1 MTLPING
8 TRVTGLDVRCQNMTA
23 CMAVSNIVKSSLGP
37 LGLDK
42 MLVDDIGD
50 VVITN
55 DGATILKRLDLEHPC
70 AKVLVELANLQD
82 KEVGDGTTSVAII
95 AAELLKRATALVEQH
110 IHPTKIISGFLKAKN
125 EAINF
130 IAKNMTLKTSE
141 LGKEALIN
149 AAKTSMSSK
158 IIGKDCDL
166 FAKIAVDAML
176 AVETLNDQKKKRY
189 PVKAVEI
196 LKVTGKGMRDAH
208 LINGYCLHE
217 YRCSQQMPRLIRNAK
232 IAMVD
237 FDMRRLALKFGVQ
250 MLMDDPKEV
259 EAMRAR
265 EYDIIKE
272 RIDLLIKA
280 GANVILTTKGID
292 DAAIK
297 YFVQEQCIAV
307 RRVDKKKLKRIAKLT
322 GGKLL
327 ITLADE
333 DGLESVP
340 AGSLGSADLVEEMS
354 VGDRDILFIKGCS
367 STKAQ
372 TIVLRGVNWYML
384 EELERSVHDALC
396 VIKRVLESGRV
407 VPGGGAVEAA
417 LSVYLEHIAVQMSSR
432 DQLAISEFAQALLVI
447 PKTLAINGGYDA
459 AELVSKLRGIHAQSQ
474 SKSAEQMKEQVR
486 ALNRGQQS
494 KEAEKAKKLDT
505 AERKWYG
512 LDLENGTIANR
523 VTSGVLEPAMSK
535 IKSIKFATEAAI
547 TILRIDDSISL
558 AKKENPRDPSGQE

>member
-1 MTLPING
+1 MALPIAG
-8 TRVTGLDVRCQNMTA
+8 TRVSGKDVRTQNMTA

-82 KEVGDGTTSVAII
+82 KEVGDGTTSVVII
-95 AAELLKRATALVEQH
+95 ASELLKRANELVEQH
-110 IHPTKIISGFLKAKN
+110 IHPTSIISGFLKAKN
-125 EAINF
+125 EAIKF
-130 IAKNMTLKTSE
+130 IAENMTIKTSK
-141 LGKEALIN
+141 LGKDALIN

-166 FAKIAVDAML
+166 YAKIAVDAML
-176 AVETLNDQKKKRY
+176 AVETLNSSKKKRY

-196 LKVTGKGMRDAH
+196 LKVTGKGMRDVE

-217 YRCSQQMPRLIRNAK
+217 YRCSQQMPRSIKNAK

-237 FDMRRLALKFGVQ
+237 FDMRKMALKFGVQ
-250 MLMDDPKEV
+250 MIMDNPDDV
-259 EAMRAR
+259 EKMRAR
-265 EYDIIKE
+265 EYDVIKE
-272 RIDLLIKA
+272 RIDKLLKA

-297 YFVQEQCIAV
+297 YFVTAGCIAV

-333 DGLESVP
+333 DGEESVP
-340 AGSLGSADLVEEMS
+340 ENALGSADIVEEMT

-372 TIVLRGVNWYML
+372 TIVMRGVNWYML
-384 EELERSVHDALC
+384 EELERSMHDALC

-417 LSVYLEHIAVQMSSR
+417 LSVYLEHVAEQMSSR
-432 DQLAISEFAQALLVI
+432 EQLAIAEFAQALLII
-447 PKTLAINGGYDA
+447 PRTLAINGGYDSA
-459 AELVSKLRGIHAQSQ
+459 DLVSKLRGYHAQAQ
-474 SKSAEQMKEQVR
+474 AIKDNKDE
-486 ALNRGQQS
+486 S
-494 KEAEKAKKLDT
+494 KEADDNKRYA
-505 AERKWYG
+505 G
-512 LDLENGTIANR
+512 LDLDEGKIANR
-523 VTSGVLEPAMSK
+523 VSSGVLEPAMSK

-558 AKKENPRDPSGQE
+558 AQKENPKDPSGRR

>member
-1 MTLPING
+1 MSLPILG
-8 TRVTGLDVRCQNMTA
+8 TRVTGQDVRTQNMTA

-82 KEVGDGTTSVAII
+82 KEVGDGTTSVVII
-95 AAELLKRATALVEQH
+95 AAELLRRANELVLQH
-110 IHPTKIISGFLKAKN
+110 IHPTSIISGFLKAKN
-125 EAINF
+125 EAIKF
-130 IAKNMTLKTSE
+130 IAENMTLKTSK
-141 LGKEALIN
+141 LGKEALVN

-166 FAKIAVDAML
+166 YAQIAVNAML
-176 AVETLNDQKKKRY
+176 AVETLNSQKKKRY

-196 LKVTGKGMRDAH
+196 VKVTGKGMRDVE

-217 YRCSQQMPRLIRNAK
+217 FRCSQQMPRSIKNAV

-237 FDMRRLALKFGVQ
+237 FDMRKMALKFGVQ
-250 MLMDDPKEV
+250 MIMENPEDV
-259 EAMRAR
+259 ESMRAR

-272 RIDLLIKA
+272 RVDMLIKA

-297 YFVQEQCIAV
+297 YFVTAGCIAV

-322 GGKLL
+322 GGKL
-327 ITLADE
+327 IISLADDE
-333 DGLESVP
+333 GNESVP
-340 AGSLGSADLVEEMS
+340 PNALGRADIVEEMTI
-354 VGDRDILFIKGCS
+354 GDRDILFIKGCS

-372 TIVLRGVNWYML
+372 TVVLRGVNWFML
-384 EELERSVHDALC
+384 EELERSIHDALC

-417 LSVYLEHIAVQMSSR
+417 LSVYLEHVAEQMSSR
-432 DQLAISEFAQALLVI
+432 EQLAIAEFAQALLVI

-459 AELVSKLRGIHAQSQ
+459 ADLVSQLRGYHAAGQSGQ
-474 SKSAEQMKEQVR
+474 SDK
-486 ALNRGQQS
+486 NRDN
-494 KEAEKAKKLDT
+494 KYL
-505 AERKWYG
+505 G
-512 LDLENGTIANR
+512 LDLDNGAIEDR
-523 VTSGVLEPAMSK
+523 VKSGVLEPAMSK

-547 TILRIDDSISL
+547 TILRIDDAISL
-558 AKKENPRDPSGQE
+558 AKKENPKDPSGHH

>member
-1 MTLPING
+1 MSLPIRG
-8 TRVTGLDVRCQNMTA
+8 TRVTGNDVRVQNTTA

-82 KEVGDGTTSVAII
+82 KEVGDGTTSVVII
-95 AAELLKRATALVEQH
+95 ASELLRRANQLVQQH
-110 IHPTKIISGFLKAKN
+110 IHPTSIISGFLKAKN
-125 EAINF
+125 EAIKF
-130 IAKNMTLKTSE
+130 IAENMTLKTSK

-158 IIGKDCDL
+158 IIGKDNEL
-166 FAKIAVDAML
+166 FAQIAVDAML
-176 AVETLNDQKKKRY
+176 SVETKNTQGKKRY

-196 LKVTGKGMRDAH
+196 IKVTGKGMRDVE

-217 YRCSQQMPRLIRNAK
+217 FRCSQQMPRSIKNAK

-237 FDMRRLALKFGVQ
+237 FDMRRMALKFGVQ
-250 MLMDDPKEV
+250 MIMDDPTEV

-265 EYDIIKE
+265 EYDIIRE
-272 RIDLLIKA
+272 RIELLIKA

-297 YFVQEQCIAV
+297 YFVTAGCIAV
-307 RRVDKKKLKRIAKLT
+307 RRVDRKKMKRIAKLT
-322 GGKLL
+322 GGKFLVS
-327 ITLADE
+327 LADE
-333 DGLESVP
+333 DGEESVP
-340 AGSLGSADLVEEMS
+340 QGALGTAEIVEEMT

-384 EELERSVHDALC
+384 EELERSIHDSLC

-417 LSVYLEHIAVQMSSR
+417 LSVYLEHIAEQMSSR
-432 DQLAISEFAQALLVI
+432 EQLAIAEFAAALLVI

-459 AELVSKLRGIHAQSQ
+459 ADLVSRLRGYHAQSQ
-474 SKSAEQMKEQVR
+474 LKSEEDTKD
-486 ALNRGQQS
+486 
-494 KEAEKAKKLDT
+494 KKY
-505 AERKWYG
+505 YG
-512 LDLENGTIANR
+512 LDLDDGKIANR
-523 VTSGVLEPAMSK
+523 VTAGVLEPAMSK

-547 TILRIDDSISL
+547 TILRIDDSITL
-558 AKKENPRDPSGQE
+558 AKKENPKGPDGHE

>member
-1 MTLPING
+1 MSALPILG
-8 TRVTGLDVRCQNMTA
+8 ERVTGQDVRTQNMTA

-82 KEVGDGTTSVAII
+82 KEVGDGTTSVVII
-95 AAELLKRATALVEQH
+95 ASELLRRANELVQQH
-110 IHPTKIISGFLKAKN
+110 IHPTSIISGFLKAKN
-125 EAINF
+125 EAIKFTHLHTSLHSLTHNHTHTHTFYRF
-130 IAKNMTLKTSE
+130 IAENMTLKTSK
-141 LGKEALIN
+141 LGHEALVN

-166 FAKIAVDAML
+166 YAKIAVDSML
-176 AVETLNDQKKKRY
+176 AVETLNSQKKKRY

-196 LKVTGKGMRDAH
+196 LKVTGKGMRDVE

-217 YRCSQQMPRLIRNAK
+217 YRCSQQMPRSIKNAK

-237 FDMRRLALKFGVQ
+237 FDMRRLALKFGIQ
-250 MLMDDPKEV
+250 MIMDNPDEA

-265 EYDIIKE
+265 EYGIIKD
-272 RIDLLIKA
+272 RIDILIKA

-297 YFVQEQCIAV
+297 YFVSAGCIAV
-307 RRVDKKKLKRIAKLT
+307 RRVDKKKMKRIAKLT
-322 GGKLL
+322 GGKL
-327 ITLADE
+327 IISLADD
-333 DGLESVP
+333 DGKESMP
-340 AGSLGSADLVEEMS
+340 PNALGSADIVEEMTI
-354 VGDRDILFIKGCS
+354 GDRDILFIKGCA

-384 EELERSVHDALC
+384 EELERSIHDALC

-417 LSVYLEHIAVQMSSR
+417 LSVYLEHIAEQMSSR
-432 DQLAISEFAQALLVI
+432 EQLAIAEFAQALLVI

-459 AELVSKLRGIHAQSQ
+459 ADLVSKLRGYHALSQ
-474 SKSAEQMKEQVR
+474 DD
-486 ALNRGQQS
+486 S
-494 KEAEKAKKLDT
+494 KESDPDL
-505 AERKWYG
+505 KWAG
-512 LDLENGTIANR
+512 LDLEDGKIANR
-523 VTSGVLEPAMSK
+523 VKSGVLEPAMSK

-547 TILRIDDSISL
+547 TILRIDDSITL
-558 AKKENPRDPSGQE
+558 AKKENPKDPSGRH

>member
-1 MTLPING
+1 MSLPILG
-8 TRVTGLDVRCQNMTA
+8 QRTTGQDVRTQNMTA
-23 CMAVSNIVKSSLGP
+23 CMAVSQIVKSSLGP

-82 KEVGDGTTSVAII
+82 KEVGDGTTSVVII
-95 AAELLKRATALVEQH
+95 ASELLRRANELVEQH
-110 IHPTKIISGFLKAKN
+110 IHPTSIISGFLKAKN
-125 EAINF
+125 EAIKF
-130 IAKNMTLKTSE
+130 IAENMTLKTSK

-158 IIGKDCDL
+158 IIGKDNDL
-166 FAKIAVDAML
+166 YAQMAVDAML
-176 AVETLNDQKKKRY
+176 AVETLNAQKKKRY

-196 LKVTGKGMRDAH
+196 LKVTGGGMRDVS

-217 YRCSQQMPRLIRNAK
+217 YRCSQQMPRCIKNAK

-250 MLMDDPKEV
+250 MLMDDPKQV

-272 RIDLLIKA
+272 RIDMLIAA

-297 YFVQEQCIAV
+297 YFVSAGCIAV
-307 RRVDKKKLKRIAKLT
+307 RRVDRKKLKRIAKLT
-322 GGKLL
+322 GGKF
-327 ITLADE
+327 IVSLADDE
-333 DGLESVP
+333 YGESVP
-340 AGSLGSADLVEEMS
+340 EGSLGTAEVVEEIM
-354 VGDRDILFIKGCS
+354 VGDRDVLFIKGCS

-384 EELERSVHDALC
+384 EEMERSIHDALC

-417 LSVYLEHIAVQMSSR
+417 LSVYLEHVAEQMSSR
-432 DQLAISEFAQALLVI
+432 EQLAIAEFAQALLVI

-459 AELVSKLRGIHAQSQ
+459 ADLVSKLRGYHAQSQ
-474 SKSAEQMKEQVR
+474 GGKSDYLEM
-486 ALNRGQQS
+486 
-494 KEAEKAKKLDT
+494 
-505 AERKWYG
+505 ERKEIDGDVDEVMKLEDLKWAG
-512 LDLENGTIANR
+512 LNLDKGTIGNR
-523 VTSGVLEPAMSK
+523 VAQGVLEPAMSK

-558 AKKENPRDPSGQE
+558 HKKENPNDPSGRR

>member
-1 MTLPING
+1 MRT
-8 TRVTGLDVRCQNMTA
+8 QNMTA
-23 CMAVSNIVKSSLGP
+23 CMAVSNIVKTSLGP

-82 KEVGDGTTSVAII
+82 KEVGDGTTSVVII
-95 AAELLKRATALVEQH
+95 AAELLRRANELVEQH
-110 IHPTKIISGFLKAKN
+110 IHPTSIISGYLKAKN
-125 EAINF
+125 EAIKF
-130 IAKNMTLKTSE
+130 IAENMTLKTSK

-166 FAKIAVDAML
+166 YAKIAVDAML
-176 AVETLNDQKKKRY
+176 AVETLNPQKKKRY

-196 LKVTGKGMRDAH
+196 LKVTGKGMRDAE

-217 YRCSQQMPRLIRNAK
+217 YRCSQQMPRSIKNAK

-237 FDMRRLALKFGVQ
+237 FDMRRMALKFGVQ
-250 MLMDDPKEV
+250 MIMENPTDV

-272 RIDLLIKA
+272 RIELLIKA

-297 YFVQEQCIAV
+297 YFVTAKCIAV

-333 DGLESVP
+333 DGNESVP
-340 AGSLGSADLVEEMS
+340 ANSLGSADIVEEIT

-417 LSVYLEHIAVQMSSR
+417 LSVYLEHVAEQMASR
-432 DQLAISEFAQALLVI
+432 EQLAIAEFAQALLVI
-447 PKTLAINGGYDA
+447 PKTLAINGGFDA
-459 AELVSKLRGIHAQSQ
+459 ADLVSKLRGYHAQSQ
-474 SKSAEQMKEQVR
+474 MNRKDASKQNEEQKQKEDQLD
-486 ALNRGQQS
+486 AL
-494 KEAEKAKKLDT
+494 KYL
-505 AERKWYG
+505 G
-512 LDLENGTIANR
+512 LDLEDGKIANR
-523 VTSGVLEPAMSK
+523 VKSGVLEPAMSK

-547 TILRIDDSISL
+547 TILRIDDAITLS
-558 AKKENPRDPSGQE
+558 KKENPKDAHGHE

>member
-1 MTLPING
+1 
-8 TRVTGLDVRCQNMTA
+8 
-23 CMAVSNIVKSSLGP
+23 MAVSNIVKSSLGP

-82 KEVGDGTTSVAII
+82 KEVGDGTTSVVII
-95 AAELLKRATALVEQH
+95 ASELLRRANELVQQH
-110 IHPTKIISGFLKAKN
+110 IHPTSIISGFLKAKN
-125 EAINF
+125 EAIKF
-130 IAKNMTLKTSE
+130 IAENMTLKTSK

-158 IIGKDCDL
+158 IIGKDNEL

-176 AVETLNDQKKKRY
+176 SVETKNSQNKKRY

-196 LKVTGKGMRDAH
+196 IKVTGKGMRDVE

-217 YRCSQQMPRLIRNAK
+217 FRCSQQMPRSIKNAK

-237 FDMRRLALKFGVQ
+237 FDMRRMALKFGVQ
-250 MLMDDPKEV
+250 MIMDDPTQV

-265 EYDIIKE
+265 EYDIIRE

-297 YFVQEQCIAV
+297 YFVGANCIAV
-307 RRVDKKKLKRIAKLT
+307 RRVDRKKMKRIAKLT
-322 GGKLL
+322 GGKFLVS
-327 ITLADE
+327 LADE
-333 DGLESVP
+333 DGGESVP
-340 AGSLGSADLVEEMS
+340 ANALGTAEIVEEMT

-384 EELERSVHDALC
+384 EELERSIHDSLC

-417 LSVYLEHIAVQMSSR
+417 LSVYLEHIAEQMSSR
-432 DQLAISEFAQALLVI
+432 EQLAIAEFAAALLVI

-459 AELVSKLRGIHAQSQ
+459 ADLVSRLRGYHAQSQ
-474 SKSAEQMKEQVR
+474 LKSDEDTKDMKY
-486 ALNRGQQS
+486 
-494 KEAEKAKKLDT
+494 
-505 AERKWYG
+505 YG
-512 LDLENGTIANR
+512 LDLDDGKIANR
-523 VTSGVLEPAMSK
+523 VNSGVLEPAMSK

-547 TILRIDDSISL
+547 TILRIDDSITL
-558 AKKENPRDPSGQE
+558 AKKENPRGPDGRE

>member
-1 MTLPING
+1 MSLPIAG
-8 TRVTGLDVRCQNMTA
+8 TRVTGQDVRTQNMTA

-82 KEVGDGTTSVAII
+82 KEVGDGTTSVVII
-95 AAELLKRATALVEQH
+95 ASELLRRANELVEQH
-110 IHPTKIISGFLKAKN
+110 IHPTSIISGFLKAKN
-125 EAINF
+125 EAIKF
-130 IAKNMTLKTSE
+130 IAENMTIKTSK

-166 FAKIAVDAML
+166 YAKIAVDAML
-176 AVETLNDQKKKRY
+176 AVETLNSNKKKRY

-196 LKVTGKGMRDAH
+196 LKVTGKGMRDVE

-217 YRCSQQMPRLIRNAK
+217 FRCSQQMPRSIKNAK

-237 FDMRRLALKFGVQ
+237 FDMRRMALKFGVQ
-250 MLMDDPKEV
+250 MIMENPDDV
-259 EAMRAR
+259 ESMRAR

-297 YFVQEQCIAV
+297 YFVSAGCIAV

-333 DGLESVP
+333 DGNESVP
-340 AGSLGSADLVEEMS
+340 PNAIGTADIVEEMT

-372 TIVLRGVNWYML
+372 TIVMRGVNWYML
-384 EELERSVHDALC
+384 EELERSMHDALC

-417 LSVYLEHIAVQMSSR
+417 LSVYLEHIAEQMSSR
-432 DQLAISEFAQALLVI
+432 EQLAIAEFAQALLVI
-447 PKTLAINGGYDA
+447 PKTLAINGGFDA
-459 AELVSKLRGIHAQSQ
+459 ADLTSKLRGYHAQSQ
-474 SKSAEQMKEQVR
+474 KQDD
-486 ALNRGQQS
+486 
-494 KEAEKAKKLDT
+494 KKQDDDGDNNEVDNNENVEDKDNKDDDNKKY
-505 AERKWYG
+505 AG
-512 LDLENGTIANR
+512 LDLDVGKIGNR
-523 VTSGVLEPAMSK
+523 VKAGVLEPAMSK

-558 AKKENPRDPSGQE
+558 AKKENPKDPSGRH

>member
-1 MTLPING
+1 MSLPIRG
-8 TRVTGLDVRCQNMTA
+8 TRVTGNDVRVQNTTA

-82 KEVGDGTTSVAII
+82 KEVGDGTTSVVII
-95 AAELLKRATALVEQH
+95 ASELLRRANQLVQQH
-110 IHPTKIISGFLKAKN
+110 IHPTSIISGFLKAKN
-125 EAINF
+125 EAIKF
-130 IAKNMTLKTSE
+130 IAENMTLKTSK

-158 IIGKDCDL
+158 IIGKDNEL
-166 FAKIAVDAML
+166 FAQIAVDAML
-176 AVETLNDQKKKRY
+176 SVETKNTQGKKRY

-196 LKVTGKGMRDAH
+196 IKVTGKGMRDVE

-217 YRCSQQMPRLIRNAK
+217 FRCSQQMPRSIKNAK

-237 FDMRRLALKFGVQ
+237 FDMRRMALKFGVQ
-250 MLMDDPKEV
+250 MIMDNPDEV

-265 EYDIIKE
+265 EYDIIRE
-272 RIDLLIKA
+272 RIELLIKA

-297 YFVQEQCIAV
+297 YFVTAGCIAV
-307 RRVDKKKLKRIAKLT
+307 RRVDRKKMKRIAKLT
-322 GGKLL
+322 GGKFLVS
-327 ITLADE
+327 LADD
-333 DGLESVP
+333 DGGESVP
-340 AGSLGSADLVEEMS
+340 QDALGTAEIVEEMT

-384 EELERSVHDALC
+384 EELERSIHDSLC

-417 LSVYLEHIAVQMSSR
+417 LSVYLEHIAEQMSSR
-432 DQLAISEFAQALLVI
+432 EQLAIAEFAAALLVI

-459 AELVSKLRGIHAQSQ
+459 ADLVSRLRGYHAQSQ
-474 SKSAEQMKEQVR
+474 LKSEEDTKD
-486 ALNRGQQS
+486 
-494 KEAEKAKKLDT
+494 KKY
-505 AERKWYG
+505 YG
-512 LDLENGTIANR
+512 LDLDEGKIANR
-523 VTSGVLEPAMSK
+523 VNAGVLEPAMSK

-547 TILRIDDSISL
+547 TILRIDDSITL
-558 AKKENPRDPSGQE
+558 AKKENPKGPDGHE

>member
-1 MTLPING
+1 MSLPILG
-8 TRVTGLDVRCQNMTA
+8 TRTTGQDVRTQNMTA
-23 CMAVSNIVKSSLGP
+23 CMAVSNIVKTSLGP

-82 KEVGDGTTSVAII
+82 KEVGDGTTSVVII
-95 AAELLKRATALVEQH
+95 AAELLRRANELVEQH
-110 IHPTKIISGFLKAKN
+110 IHPTSIISGYLKAKN
-125 EAINF
+125 EAIKF
-130 IAKNMTLKTSE
+130 IAENMTLKTSK

-166 FAKIAVDAML
+166 YAKIAVDAML
-176 AVETLNDQKKKRY
+176 AVETLNPQKKKRY

-196 LKVTGKGMRDAH
+196 LKVTGKGMRDAE

-217 YRCSQQMPRLIRNAK
+217 YRCSQQMPRSIKNAK

-237 FDMRRLALKFGVQ
+237 FDMRRMALKFGVQ
-250 MLMDDPKEV
+250 MIMENPTDV

-272 RIDLLIKA
+272 RIELLIKA

-297 YFVQEQCIAV
+297 YFVTAKCIAV

-333 DGLESVP
+333 DGNESVP
-340 AGSLGSADLVEEMS
+340 ANSLGSADIVEEIT

-417 LSVYLEHIAVQMSSR
+417 LSVYLEHVAEQMASR
-432 DQLAISEFAQALLVI
+432 EQLAIAEFAQALLVI
-447 PKTLAINGGYDA
+447 PKTLAINGGFDA
-459 AELVSKLRGIHAQSQ
+459 ADLVSKLRGYHAQSQ
-474 SKSAEQMKEQVR
+474 MNRKDASKQNEEQKQKEDQLD
-486 ALNRGQQS
+486 AL
-494 KEAEKAKKLDT
+494 KYL
-505 AERKWYG
+505 G
-512 LDLENGTIANR
+512 LDLEDGKIANR
-523 VTSGVLEPAMSK
+523 VKSGVLEPAMSK

-547 TILRIDDSISL
+547 TILRIDDAITLS
-558 AKKENPRDPSGQE
+558 KKENPKDAHGHE